1 MVEIMS
7 HLHQYV
13 PTVTYLE
20 NFSIQGMGVSVQV
33 PRAILHKILFGGDQL
48 TAARAQGAQRI
59 RMNSTSPQEKLEGL
73 IPCSEDWHTKLNLL
87 GVCENTSSIFL
98 LCLGLQKTSSY
109 LGILS
114 IVWVIYCTSCL

>member
-33 PRAILHKILFGGDQL
+33 PRAKLDKILFGGDQL
-48 TAARAQGAQRI
+48 TAARARGAQRI
-59 RMNSTSPQEKLEGL
+59 RMNSTSPKK
-73 IPCSEDWHTKLNLL
+73 S
-87 GVCENTSSIFL
+87 
-98 LCLGLQKTSSY
+98 
-109 LGILS
+109 
-114 IVWVIYCTSCL
+114 

>member
-1 MVEIMS
+1 MPLGVLSKNENKRDDMVEIMS

-13 PTVTYLE
+13 PSVAYLE

-48 TAARAQGAQRI
+48 TAARARAAQRI
-59 RMNSTSPQEKLEGL
+59 RVNSTSPQEKLEGL

-87 GVCENTSSIFL
+87 GV
-98 LCLGLQKTSSY
+98 GLTY
-109 LGILS
+109 
-114 IVWVIYCTSCL
+114 